1 MVRRSAPASSR
12 WVAKQWRRV
21 CGWIC
26 LLWRPARSAAIWQA
40 LHRTFV
46 VTGWLDVCR
55 RLPGKSHSFGLRRS
69 PAAGTVL
76 SGGTQTL
83 SVTFIPTNTTDYATA
98 TASVTLLVNPA
109 AQTVTFPV
117 LSSPV
122 SPITL
127 SATASSGLAV
137 TFSATG
143 PATVSGNLLTITGA
157 GAVVVA
163 ASQPV
168 NANYS
173 ASNTVSRNLNVTK
186 ATQTISF
193 SASSPV
199 TYGVSPITLSA

>member
-1 MVRRSAPASSR
+1 M
-12 WVAKQWRRV
+12 
-21 CGWIC
+21 C
-26 LLWRPARSAAIWQA
+26 LLSRPARSAAIWQA

-46 VTGWLDVCR
+46 VTGWLDVCQ

-109 AQTVTFPV
+109 AQTVTFPA
-117 LSSPV
+117 LSSPVTYGV

-137 TFSATG
+137 RSEERRVG
-143 PATVSGNLLTITGA
+143 KECRS
-157 GAVVVA
+157 
-163 ASQPV
+163 
-168 NANYS
+168 
-173 ASNTVSRNLNVTK
+173 
-186 ATQTISF
+186 
-193 SASSPV
+193 
-199 TYGVSPITLSA
+199 